1 MERGVK
7 GWWALVLL
15 LAGCAAQPF
24 AREELPVLQNPDPQA
39 IRQSF
44 AASIPAKFVS
54 DDTIVVSVPFH
65 SDMAFLTVMRADR
78 AAGKFEIAA
87 LNLTG
92 IKLFDITSDPSG
104 SKILYAV
111 PPLEQHKDIL
121 LMTAAAIRE
130 MFLDLTPAADA
141 KVKVAKTQVQYVDG
155 KLVYRIGGNPA
166 VLLEKKE
173 DGLLGYKWRVQY
185 FRYASDSGRL
195 YPRGLVMDNG
205 TYHYRIVMKNRDME
219 IDQ

>member
-1 MERGVK
+1 VK
-7 GWWALVLL
+7 IWWAMIVLL
-15 LAGCAAQPF
+15 TGCAAQPF
-24 AREELPVLQNPDPQA
+24 AREPLPILQNPDAQA
-39 IRQSF
+39 MRQSF

-78 AAGKFEIAA
+78 TAGKFEIAA

-92 IKLFDITSDPSG
+92 IKLFDITSDSSG
-104 SKILYAV
+104 AIVQYAV
-111 PPLEQHKDIL
+111 PPLEKHKDIL
-121 LMTAAAIRE
+121 LMVAAAIRE
-130 MFLDLTPAADA
+130 MFLDLTPPAES
-141 KVKVAKTQVQYVDG
+141 KTNARKTKVQYVNG
-155 KLVYRIGGNPA
+155 NMVYQIGGNPA

-173 DGLLGYKWRVQY
+173 DGLLGFKWRVQY

-205 TYHYRIVMKNRDME
+205 TYHYRIVWKNRDMV